1 MMIMLTWQKSEDTVV
16 TLAAAHLGSVSPAR
30 HAALLLG
37 PGQRGVQGCARLT
50 AALSAIPQSS
60 EHCVSPRL
68 LSAVLHT
75 HLHRHGIVINAEL
88 GELS

>member
-1 MMIMLTWQKSEDTVV
+1 MIIKKTWQKSEDTVV
-16 TLAAAHLGSVSPAR
+16 TLAATHLGSVSPTR

-37 PGQRGVQGCARLT
+37 SGQRGVQRCARLT

-60 EHCVSPRL
+60 EHYSPCRL

-75 HLHRHGIVINAEL
+75 HLHRHGILCGREL
-88 GELS
+88 VELS

>member
-1 MMIMLTWQKSEDTVV
+1 MIIKKTWQKSEDTVV
-16 TLAAAHLGSVSPAR
+16 TLAATHLSRVSPAW

-37 PGQRGVQGCARLT
+37 SGQRGVQRCARLT

-60 EHCVSPRL
+60 EHCGSPRP

>member
-1 MMIMLTWQKSEDTVV
+1 MIIKKTWQKSEDTVV

-37 PGQRGVQGCARLT
+37 PGQRGVQRCARLT
-50 AALSAIPQSS
+50 AALSAIPQGS
-60 EHCVSPRL
+60 EHCSPCRL

-75 HLHRHGIVINAEL
+75 QLHCHGIVINGEL